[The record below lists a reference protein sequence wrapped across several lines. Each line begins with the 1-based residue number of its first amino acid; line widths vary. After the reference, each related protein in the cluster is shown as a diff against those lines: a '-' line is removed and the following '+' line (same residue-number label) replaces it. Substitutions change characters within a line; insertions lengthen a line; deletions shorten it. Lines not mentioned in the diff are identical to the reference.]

1 MYSFISLAFLLTED
15 WRTTYV
21 LLDANNIKRR
31 AQINIG
37 KYLTVNLGN
46 VTNQTH
52 LREVCFCLHKVQ
64 WPMVTK

>member
-31 AQINIG
+31 A
-37 KYLTVNLGN
+37 
-46 VTNQTH
+46 
-52 LREVCFCLHKVQ
+52 
-64 WPMVTK
+64 